1 LLVILSTNAFNSG
14 STLFFSLLVATIPSL
29 FCGIVVSSLLLLWFD
44 SRRKRRKQTL
54 NAWECA
60 FLGILC
66 SLVSPVGQYGHFP
79 IARRLLLGK
88 VPTAA
93 AIAFFLA
100 APTCYLGN
108 LWMTYRV
115 FAIRSDM
122 VWWRVG
128 GTLIIAL
135 IVALIFSTAT
145 GKPDDR
151 GENEGSSE
159 TRLYSSLVQ
168 SGTILSVSKSDFVS
182 QVTGKAGE
190 EDLEFSFTDRKQE
203 NALARKRLARRV
215 DLFLDNL
222 FKEFWEFGGVTIVGC
237 AVTTLTL
244 LSLKQVDFLLVTNGS
259 ILSIGRSM
267 LYGFVL
273 SLGASANTAFMATLG
288 GFFTK
293 GAIVASLV
301 FCAFVDLKS
310 IGLLLLTFRAKVA
323 VYLLLLLVLLS
334 FLFGSIVDIF

>member
-1 LLVILSTNAFNSG
+1 M
-14 STLFFSLLVATIPSL
+14 
-29 FCGIVVSSLLLLWFD
+29 VSSLLLLWFD
-44 SRRKRRKQTL
+44 SRRKRQKQTL

-66 SLVSPVGQYGHFP
+66 SLFSPVGQYGHFP

-88 VPTAA
+88 MPTAA

-115 FAIRSDM
+115 FATRSDI

-128 GTLIIAL
+128 STLAITL
-135 IVALIFSTAT
+135 VVALIFSTAT
-145 GKPDDR
+145 GKKDDR
-151 GENEGSSE
+151 ENKEESSE
-159 TRLYSSLVQ
+159 ARLFSPLVQ
-168 SGTILSVSKSDFVS
+168 SGTILPTSKSDVVS

-190 EDLEFSFTDRKQE
+190 GNIESSFTDRKQE
-203 NALARKRLARRV
+203 KALERRRLARRV
-215 DLFLDNL
+215 GLFLDNL
-222 FKEFWEFGGVTIVGC
+222 FREFWEFGAVTIVGC

-259 ILSIGRSM
+259 MLSIGRSM
-267 LYGFVL
+267 LYSFVL

-288 GFFTK
+288 GVFTK

-310 IGLLLLTFRAKVA
+310 IGLLLLTFRAKVS

-334 FLFGSIVDIF
+334 FLSGSIVDRFDSY